1 MSLARTITT
10 HRVVQLSQL
19 EDALSAV
26 ARQCER
32 AARNAEDINNQRV
45 VGQFLTRAR
54 KARAIATKVRA
65 RLAEAELARIMV
77 ACKSRIELPLSR
89 RPANALNV
97 EIGAP
102 APRCLNKRPS
112 HWPPTVGAV
121 RWKASGGD
129 ALVFGRCSRN
139 CPLATRSSGEPAL

>member
-1 MSLARTITT
+1 MSFPRTTTT

-26 ARQCER
+26 ARQYER

-77 ACKSRIELPLSR
+77 ACKSRI
-89 RPANALNV
+89 
-97 EIGAP
+97 
-102 APRCLNKRPS
+102 
-112 HWPPTVGAV
+112 
-121 RWKASGGD
+121 
-129 ALVFGRCSRN
+129 
-139 CPLATRSSGEPAL
+139 